1 MRKLTV
7 VAAAMI
13 TLGMVAVAAPAQA
26 SSPPPGVM
34 FRSRSRQQ
42 VDQYIRLIRG
52 GQSGLDAHQL
62 SRADQL
68 LHRVG
73 GGCACV
79 PVTTGLVLAS
89 AADHSSQP
97 SIFCE
102 LPGPGVVGIAGVLGQ
117 SRLLERPCQAWAAK
131 LYTAAA
137 SARRGRGSVCHGS
150 YRTSMGTRCTALP
163 VAEAAP
169 FRPFGLCAAG
179 EIGGSGAQR
188 GAGPV
193 LPR

>member
-42 VDQYIRLIRG
+42 VDQHIRLIRG

-79 PVTTGLVLAS
+79 PVTAGLVLAS
-89 AADHSSQP
+89 AADHSSHP
-97 SIFCE
+97 SVFCE
-102 LPGPGVVGIAGVLGQ
+102 LPGPVLSGLPVCWA
-117 SRLLERPCQAWAAK
+117 SPACSSARAKLGAAK
-131 LYTAAA
+131 WPL
-137 SARRGRGSVCHGS
+137 RRLRS
-150 YRTSMGTRCTALP
+150 P
-163 VAEAAP
+163 
-169 FRPFGLCAAG
+169 RPG
-179 EIGGSGAQR
+179 
-188 GAGPV
+188 
-193 LPR
+193 